1 MVSSSRTPRPDQP
14 RLLLLRDPD
23 ARHRFLAR
31 PTRFGDR
38 IAARMLARS
47 LDRRLAAGYVPE
59 SSCLL
64 ATRAQTLVS
73 PEQRRA
79 LARWWEH
86 LLEVTASQP
95 PRPVRRLPLCRDR
108 IMAAAPSVREM
119 LVALEAPAPV
129 PVRGVAMA
137 GLLLCD
143 GTGPLYNPLAPRD
156 LQSAVREVTRQLDPA
171 ATLVTTA

>member
-1 MVSSSRTPRPDQP
+1 V
-14 RLLLLRDPD
+14 
-23 ARHRFLAR
+23 
-31 PTRFGDR
+31 
-38 IAARMLARS
+38 LARS
-47 LDRRLAAGYVPE
+47 LDRRLAAGNVPE
-59 SSCLL
+59 STRLM

-86 LLEVTASQP
+86 LLDVTASQP
-95 PRPVRRLPLCRDR
+95 VRPLRRLPLCRDS

-143 GTGPLYNPLAPRD
+143 GTGPLYNPLAPLD
-156 LQSAVREVTRQLDPA
+156 LQSALREVMLQLDPA
-171 ATLVTTA
+171 ASLVTTA